1 MENNQ
6 TTSLS
11 NEFPWLMFKLQENIF
26 AINSKSIASIVHIDE
41 KIKIK
46 PATEKHIRGS
56 FKYLNKEI
64 QLIDMRSLLSL
75 DPIGVDY
82 DKFSKMLDVRKN
94 DHIGWVEELERCAN
108 NNLPFKLATNHHDCA
123 FGKWFDAF
131 ETNSSAVNFHMK
143 MIESP
148 HKELHKAALEVLSC
162 SKECDKCEREE
173 CLKSS
178 LHKAKNKYMPMVIDL
193 LEEAKK
199 VFIDEFK
206 EMIIVIACGNK
217 GFGIIV
223 DEVSSVEKLDF
234 LNKKSHEGITYE
246 TLFIQGVGKTRK
258 TEQLVLLVDTEKIA
272 EVVK

>member
-1 MENNQ
+1 LENNQ

-46 PATEKHIRGS
+46 PSSDKFIRGT
-56 FKYLNKEI
+56 FKYLSKEI
-64 QLIDMRSLLSL
+64 QLVDMRSLLSI

-82 DKFSKMLDVRKN
+82 EKFCKMLDMRKN
-94 DHIGWVEELERCAN
+94 DHVTWVEELERCAN
-108 NNLPFKLATNHHDCA
+108 NNLPFKLATDPHECA
-123 FGKWFDAF
+123 FGKWYDAF
-131 ETNSSAVNFHMK
+131 ETDSNAVNFHMR
-143 MIESP
+143 MIEDP
-148 HKELHKAALEVLSC
+148 HKDLHKTAIEVLSC

-173 CLKSS
+173 CLKTS
-178 LHKAKNKYMPMVIDL
+178 LSKAKNKYMPMVVDL
-193 LEEAKK
+193 LEEAKHI
-199 VFIDEFK
+199 FIDEFK

-246 TLFIQGVGKTRK
+246 TQIVQGVGKTRK
-258 TEQLVLLVDTEKIA
+258 SEKLVLLVDTEKIA
-272 EVVK
+272 QVVK